1 MDNVMTIRIIAGIV
15 AVILVAV
22 IIGRRKRMAT
32 ARRLSA
38 RR

>member
-32 ARRLSA
+32 ARRISA